1 MASNKEFK
9 DEKMFLLKDSED
21 PECLPLEVWVR
32 LKKAKDAGVT
42 IIFYVKNVIVNNTN
56 SNLQIFYPPRKNK
69 VIPAA
74 G

>member
-1 MASNKEFK
+1 
-9 DEKMFLLKDSED
+9 MFLLKDSED
-21 PECLPLEVWVR
+21 PDCLPLEVWVR
-32 LKKAKDAGVT
+32 MKKGKDAGVK